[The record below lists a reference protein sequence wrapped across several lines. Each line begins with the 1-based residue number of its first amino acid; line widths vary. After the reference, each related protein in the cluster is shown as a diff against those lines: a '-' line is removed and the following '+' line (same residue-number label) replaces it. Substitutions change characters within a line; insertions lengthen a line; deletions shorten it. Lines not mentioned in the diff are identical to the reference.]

1 MHDKRERELIDLT
14 PFQQIPASFP
24 QFHPQ
29 SFIILRSNEGK
40 FSPTDA
46 STQEQKFPFGVAQNL
61 SLATRERYICRE
73 GRWAT
78 RPLLRDAQR
87 CLVPLGTVGWVGGG
101 GRIRSETTSFSSRFI
116 SREAKA
122 TMTTKTT
129 NVTKASAYK

>member
-1 MHDKRERELIDLT
+1 MQTLMHDKRERELIDLT

-61 SLATRERYICRE
+61 SLATRERYVCRE

-101 GRIRSETTSFSSRFI
+101 AGSEARPLPSQADSFPERQ
-116 SREAKA
+116 RRR
-122 TMTTKTT
+122 
-129 NVTKASAYK
+129 